1 MPVISSAPWATKILA
16 RILSP
21 EGMWGLG
28 GCAMA
33 CASSGF
39 ALYMTLHGPA
49 TGPESHDFPLFA
61 SVSARAHRQHL
72 GPAAITPPSVN
83 DDDIDPM
90 VTGSIPA
97 RGEKIERPGSSRVS
111 EDLRDVASGKRI
123 LPHIILHQID
133 GDDALVEINDRMIVY
148 KIGDQIPGAGQFV
161 AVTRQDGRPALETSA
176 GLIVEPR

>member
-1 MPVISSAPWATKILA
+1 MSLEVA
-16 RILSP
+16 
-21 EGMWGLG
+21 
-28 GCAMA
+28 
-33 CASSGF
+33 
-39 ALYMTLHGPA
+39 
-49 TGPESHDFPLFA
+49 
-61 SVSARAHRQHL
+61 
-72 GPAAITPPSVN
+72 
-83 DDDIDPM
+83 
-90 VTGSIPA
+90 GSIPA

>member
-1 MPVISSAPWATKILA
+1 
-16 RILSP
+16 
-21 EGMWGLG
+21 
-28 GCAMA
+28 
-33 CASSGF
+33 
-39 ALYMTLHGPA
+39 
-49 TGPESHDFPLFA
+49 
-61 SVSARAHRQHL
+61 
-72 GPAAITPPSVN
+72 
-83 DDDIDPM
+83 
-90 VTGSIPA
+90 
-97 RGEKIERPGSSRVS
+97 VS